1 MLTVDQSP
9 TEKKFVQNPYV
20 FYREILKEGG
30 FCFWKNYNQKAFFKF
45 ETINKIFKDKRF
57 GRELPP
63 EIELA
68 NEKELCNFYRIERN
82 SMLELE
88 GERHSR
94 LRGLVL
100 RAFTTKNIQKI
111 SKGIDTLC
119 YDLLHKIGD
128 KETDL
133 IENYAKQVPV
143 ITIARLLGIPEE
155 MSDQLLH
162 WSNTMV
168 AVYQA
173 GISEHTKNLANQSS
187 IEFYEYIEKYVSE
200 RRSKPADDLITHLIN
215 AEEDNQKLSF
225 DELIST
231 CILLLNAGHEATV
244 HSIGN
249 GIKALLTNKVECQFL
264 KEKDWQ
270 NIVEEILRYDPPLH
284 IFTRFAY
291 ENLSVDNIEISHG
304 EKISLIIG
312 ASGQD
317 QCRWDRPSEFISNR
331 PSITHNAFGAGSH
344 FCLGAPLAR
353 LEVKLALKN
362 LFENKRYIKI
372 LKKPEYADTYHFH
385 GLTSLNVEMH

>member
-1 MLTVDQSP
+1 MLTVDQP
-9 TEKKFVQNPYV
+9 PVEENFVQNPYV

-30 FCFWKNYNQKAFFKF
+30 VCFWKNYNQKAFFKF

-63 EIELA
+63 GIEQT
-68 NEKELCNFYRIERN
+68 NEKELSNFYRIEKN

-88 GERHSR
+88 GKRHSR

-100 RAFTTKNIQKI
+100 RAFTTKNIQRI
-111 SKGIDTLC
+111 SKDIDTLC
-119 YDLLHKIGD
+119 YDLLHRIKD
-128 KETDL
+128 KEIDL

-155 MSDQLLH
+155 MSDQLLK

-173 GISEHTKNLANQSS
+173 DISEKTKSLANQSS
-187 IEFYEYIEKYVSE
+187 REFFEYIEKYVAE
-200 RRSKPADDLITHLIN
+200 RRSSPADDLITHLIN
-215 AEEDNQKLSF
+215 AKEDNQKLNF
-225 DELIST
+225 DELVST

-244 HSIGN
+244 HTIGN
-249 GIKALLTNKVECQFL
+249 GIKALLLNKVDCRFL
-264 KEKDWQ
+264 KEKDWD

-291 ENLSVDNIEISHG
+291 ENLNIDNIDITQG
-304 EKISLIIG
+304 EKISLVIG
-312 ASGQD
+312 ASGHD
-317 QCRWDRPSEFISNR
+317 ELRWDNPTEFTPNRRPKN
-331 PSITHNAFGAGSH
+331 HNSFGAGSH

-353 LEVKLALKN
+353 LEIKLALKN
-362 LFENKRYIKI
+362 LFDKKKCIKI
-372 LKKPEYADTYHFH
+372 LQDPEYADIYHFH
-385 GLTSLNVEMH
+385 GLKSLNVEMH